1 MLKIWVS
8 EPTKSMADIGREVG
22 VSRERVRQ
30 ILKSEGHQSRPR
42 LRNGKYRKEYQCWW
56 GMLDRCLNP
65 QNKVFPHYGGRGI
78 SVCKRWMNFDKFFE
92 DMGQRPDN
100 NFSIERVNNDG
111 GYNPSNCKWA
121 TRAEQAQNTR
131 ATKLNPAKVAEI
143 RSRHAAG
150 DSAYRI
156 AKDNKVTVT
165 TILRIVRIVRRV
177 IPDAATLESE
187 LDKADAEI
195 ARLRVVIAEYER
207 LRPELSQIAF
217 KK

>member
-1 MLKIWVS
+1 MTREKVLKIWVS

-165 TILRIVRIVRRV
+165 TILRIVRNETWRRS
-177 IPDAATLESE
+177 I
-187 LDKADAEI
+187 
-195 ARLRVVIAEYER
+195 R
-207 LRPELSQIAF
+207 
-217 KK
+217 